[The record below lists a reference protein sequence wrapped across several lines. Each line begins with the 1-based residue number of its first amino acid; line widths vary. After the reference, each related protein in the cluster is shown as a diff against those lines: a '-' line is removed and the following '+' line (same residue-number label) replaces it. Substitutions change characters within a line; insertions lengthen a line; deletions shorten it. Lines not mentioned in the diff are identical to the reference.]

1 MKNNVLLLGD
11 SVIDNKRYVQD
22 SEYSVLEHLQ
32 NNSKDT
38 FIQIA
43 CDGDTTNDVI
53 NKQAKVQSIKKA
65 SHIVLSI
72 GGNDMLY
79 NLSFLTTNKPT
90 LRNEAF
96 IDVYNEIFQPLE
108 VRYETIV
115 KNFASQRANLLLCTV
130 YEGDL
135 GRSEEFKDV
144 LDSSKIMVS
153 SLNDIIYKTASRH
166 NAEVLELR
174 NIFTSSEDY
183 ANPIEPSHIGGE
195 KLAKKIIE
203 WVKVNEN

>member
-1 MKNNVLLLGD
+1 MERCVYLYGD
-11 SVIDNKRYVQD
+11 SIIDNKAYVED
-22 SEYSVLEHLQ
+22 DECSVLEHLQ
-32 NNSKDT
+32 NQSDYN
-38 FIQIA
+38 FVHFA
-43 CDGDTTNDVI
+43 CDGDTTQDLI
-53 NKQAKVQSIKKA
+53 NKKSNFLGFKKPTD
-65 SHIVLSI
+65 IVLSI

-79 NLSFLTTNKPT
+79 NLSFLTTDKST
-90 LRNEAF
+90 FRNEAF

-153 SLNDIIYKTASRH
+153 SLNDIIYKTASRY

>member
-43 CDGDTTNDVI
+43 CDGDTTHDVI

-153 SLNDIIYKTASRH
+153 SLNDIIYKTASRY